1 MSPRPPYEA
10 LDLNAFAEID
20 MKLLLIGSGGREHA
34 LAWKLAQSP
43 KLETL
48 HCAPGNAGIADVA
61 DIVDVKADDI
71 IGLLALVQRE
81 AYDFVVVG
89 PEQPLAMGLV
99 DALQDMGVKVFG
111 PTEAAAQLEASKAFT
126 KKLCDTYKI
135 PTAAYGVF
143 TDMKEAK
150 AFLKTMKPPY
160 VLKADGLAAGKGVVI
175 PETLKEAE
183 AELKEFFSGKFGD
196 ASKTV
201 LIEEFMHGQEASF
214 FAISDGKTALPL
226 IAAQDHKRAFDGD
239 KGPNTG
245 GMGAYSPAPVFTDK
259 VLAEVMEKIIQPTV
273 YGMAKDGHPFVGVLF
288 AGLMITKDG
297 PKLIEYNARF
307 GDPECQ
313 VIMRRMQSDLLP
325 ILIAAEAGKLDKAK
339 APAWFDE
346 PVANVVLAAKGYPGS
361 YKKGTVINGVEE
373 ANEKDGIVV
382 FHAGT
387 RRGANCG
394 KLKSNGG
401 RVLNVTAS
409 GETLKEAVDRA
420 YSAVDE
426 IKWSAKQFRT
436 DIAHH
441 ALKES

>member
-1 MSPRPPYEA
+1 
-10 LDLNAFAEID
+10 

-43 KLETL
+43 LVETL
-48 HCAPGNAGIADVA
+48 HCAPGNAGIAEVA
-61 DIVDVKADDI
+61 DIVDVKADDM
-71 IGLLALVQRE
+71 IGLLALIQRE
-81 AYDFVVVG
+81 TYDFVVVG

-99 DALQDMGVKVFG
+99 DALQDIGVKTFG
-111 PTEAAAQLEASKAFT
+111 PTEAAAQLESSKAFT
-126 KKLCDTYKI
+126 KSLCDTYNI

-143 TDMKEAK
+143 TDIKEAK

-183 AELKEFFSGKFGD
+183 AELAEFFSGKFGE
-196 ASKTV
+196 ASKKV

-214 FAISDGKTALPL
+214 FAISDGKNALPL

-245 GMGAYSPAPVFTDK
+245 GMGAYSPAPVFTDEI
-259 VLAEVMEKIIQPTV
+259 LATVMEKIIQPTV
-273 YGMAKDGHPFVGVLF
+273 YGMAKDGHPFKGVLF
-288 AGLMITKDG
+288 AGLMLTDEG

-313 VIMRRMQSDLLP
+313 VIMRRLQSDLLP
-325 ILIAAEAGKLDKAK
+325 ILLAAEAGKLDKVE
-339 APAWFDE
+339 APAWFEE
-346 PVANVVLAAKGYPGS
+346 PVANIVLAAKGYPGK
-361 YKKGTVINGVEE
+361 YEKGTVIQGVEA

-387 RRGANCG
+387 RRGTNCG
-394 KLKSNGG
+394 KLKANGG
-401 RVLNVTAS
+401 RVLNITAS
-409 GETLKEAVDRA
+409 GETLQEAVTRA
-420 YSAVDE
+420 YAAVDE
-426 IKWSAKQFRT
+426 IEWTDKQFRT

-441 ALKES
+441 ALKGS

>member
-1 MSPRPPYEA
+1 
-10 LDLNAFAEID
+10 
-20 MKLLLIGSGGREHA
+20 MKLLLIGSGRREHA

-43 KLETL
+43 LVETL
-48 HCAPGNAGIADVA
+48 HCAPGNAGIAEVA
-61 DIVDVKADDI
+61 DIVDVKADDM
-71 IGLLALVQRE
+71 IGLIALIQRE

-89 PEQPLAMGLV
+89 PEQPLAMGIV
-99 DALQDMGVKVFG
+99 DALNEMDVKSFG
-111 PTEAAAQLEASKAFT
+111 PIQAAAQLESSKAFT
-126 KKLCDTYKI
+126 KALCDRYKI
-135 PTAAYGVF
+135 PTADYDVF
-143 TDMKEAK
+143 TDIKEAK
-150 AFLKTMKPPY
+150 AFLKTMKAPY

-201 LIEEFMHGQEASF
+201 LIEEFMQGQEVSF

-245 GMGAYSPAPVFTDK
+245 GMGAYSPAPVFTDEIM
-259 VLAEVMEKIIQPTV
+259 ATVMEKIIQPTI
-273 YGMAKDGHPFVGVLF
+273 YGMAKDGHPFKGVLF
-288 AGLMITKDG
+288 AGLMITEDG

-313 VIMRRMQSDLLP
+313 VIMRRLQSDLLP
-325 ILIAAEAGKLDKAK
+325 ILLAAEAGELDKLE
-339 APAWFDE
+339 APAWFEE
-346 PVANVVLAAKGYPGS
+346 PVANVVLAAKGYPGT
-361 YKKGTVINGVEE
+361 YKKGTIINGVED
-373 ANEKDGIVV
+373 ANEKDGVVV

-387 RRGANCG
+387 RRGTNCG
-394 KLKSNGG
+394 KLKANGG

-409 GETLKEAVDRA
+409 GETLKDAVDKA
-420 YSAVDE
+420 YAAVED
-426 IKWSAKQFRT
+426 IKWSQKQFRT

-441 ALKES
+441 ALKNS

>member
-1 MSPRPPYEA
+1 
-10 LDLNAFAEID
+10 
-20 MKLLLIGSGGREHA
+20 MKCLLIGSGGREHA
-34 LAWKLAQSP
+34 LAWKMAQSP
-43 KLETL
+43 LVETL
-48 HCAPGNAGIADVA
+48 HCAPGNAGIAEVA
-61 DIVDVKADDI
+61 DIVDVKADDM

-99 DALQDMGVKVFG
+99 DALKENGVKVFG

-126 KKLCDTYKI
+126 KALCDKYDI
-135 PTAAYGVF
+135 PTAGYGVF
-143 TDMKEAK
+143 TELKDAK
-150 AFLKTMKPPY
+150 AYLKTMKAPY

-183 AELKEFFSGKFGD
+183 AELEEFFSGKFGE

-245 GMGAYSPAPVFTDK
+245 GMGAYSPAPVFTDE
-259 VLAEVMEKIIQPTV
+259 VLKTVMEKIIQPTV
-273 YGMAKDGHPFVGVLF
+273 YGMAKDGHPFTGVLF
-288 AGLMITKDG
+288 AGLMITEDG

-313 VIMRRMQSDLLP
+313 VIMRRLQSDLMP
-325 ILIAAEAGKLDKAK
+325 ILIEAEAGELDKVD

-346 PVANVVLAAKGYPGS
+346 PVANVVLAAKGYPGK
-361 YKKGTVINGVEE
+361 YRKNTVIKGVED
-373 ANEKDGIVV
+373 ANEKDGVV
-382 FHAGT
+382 IFHAGT

-394 KLKSNGG
+394 KLKANGG

-409 GETLKEAVDRA
+409 GETIEDALSRAYDAVDG
-420 YSAVDE
+420 
-426 IKWSAKQFRT
+426 ITWSDKQYRT

-441 ALKES
+441 ALKQG